1 MLFNWIKKKIASVR
15 KKQSIKL
22 KLDGKEIASH
32 VAHCLTNR
40 DKDR

>member
-1 MLFNWIKKKIASVR
+1 MLFNWIKKKIVSVR

-32 VAHCLTNR
+32 VAHCLTKCN
-40 DKDR
+40 KDW